1 VFVGRLQTAG
11 FSRGCRKGPNGFIVD
26 DVLRLADYFLYLLG
40 RRVPNVMLS
49 KHHPEVKAV

>member
-40 RRVPNVMLS
+40 R
-49 KHHPEVKAV
+49 